1 MSKKFIITESEKNDI
16 RRMYG
21 LIKEQSSKRISIEG
35 KQPVNGTD
43 WDLVHGILGSKRI
56 DDDLEKRVGDVLQS
70 GNLRVSNVFVTSKKL
85 GNEIITT
92 GVVDLVIPSQGQNP
106 HKYFTTRGSIGG
118 DYEQRHDTQVKG
130 LEDRLKSYYKGEVT
144 LFGPYTI
151 DVVGTNYKF
160 KQSFFAIEGSGS
172 QQQSQSNQ
180 TQQQTQTTN
189 SKPISIVGTDITDL
203 RTKLKSETAG
213 KSINIGS
220 IKIDISSKTIT
231 YSLGETKIQNMSL
244 IFDPNQDTLNTRM
257 QSIKDKNPTLEII
270 KSGGPNEG
278 VYWNL
283 VIIK

>member
-35 KQPVNGTD
+35 KQPINGTD

-70 GNLRVSNVFVTSKKL
+70 GNFRVSNVFVTSKKS

-118 DYEQRHDTQVKG
+118 SYEQRHDTQVQG
-130 LEDRLKSYYKGEVT
+130 LEDRLKSYYKGDVT

-172 QQQSQSNQ
+172 QQQ
-180 TQQQTQTTN
+180 TQTTN
-189 SKPISIVGTDITDL
+189 SKPMTIVGTDITDL

-213 KSINIGS
+213 KSINVGS
-220 IKIDISSKTIT
+220 VKIDMSSKTVT
-231 YSLGETKIQNMSL
+231 YSPGETKIQNMSL

-257 QSIKDKNPTLEII
+257 QSIKDKNPTLEVID
-270 KSGGPNEG
+270 SGSDNNL
-278 VYWNL
+278 YWNL

>member
-35 KQPVNGTD
+35 KQPINGTD

-70 GNLRVSNVFVTSKKL
+70 GNFRVSNVFVTSKKS

-118 DYEQRHDTQVKG
+118 SYEQRHDTQVQG

-151 DVVGTNYKF
+151 DVIGTNYKF

-189 SKPISIVGTDITDL
+189 SKPITIVGTDITDL

-213 KSINIGS
+213 KSINIKS
-220 IKIDISSKTIT
+220 VKINISSKTVT
-231 YSLGETKIQNMSL
+231 YSPGETKIQNMSL

-257 QSIKDKNPTLEII
+257 QSIKDKNPTLEVID
-270 KSGGPNEG
+270 SGSDNNL
-278 VYWNL
+278 YWNL